1 MNHGGFN
8 ASTFPLGDT
17 KILPDYKNLKTLD
30 EIDNMTTSLIDGSH
44 SPAKDAVGNP
54 FYFRIHLSRSDKI
67 KVVLMSVFV
76 VPIRIVLIVIFLFL
90 TWLGCYLGQLGLS
103 PQRLQDQPIM
113 GFRRLLQTLSRELVL
128 MSVRSAGFSMR
139 TVGRHASVQE
149 APILVAAPHSS
160 FFRHGGGHAW
170 LPTAVCGGAL
180 QEQGPVLPVHHPE
193 LHSAS
198 LCEAQ

>member
-1 MNHGGFN
+1 
-8 ASTFPLGDT
+8 
-17 KILPDYKNLKTLD
+17 
-30 EIDNMTTSLIDGSH
+30 
-44 SPAKDAVGNP
+44 
-54 FYFRIHLSRSDKI
+54 
-67 KVVLMSVFV
+67 MSVFV

-160 FFRHGGGHAW
+160 FFDTVAAMLGYP
-170 LPTAVCGGAL
+170 LPSAVVRSKSRGL
-180 QEQGPVLPVHHPE
+180 FFLSNE
-193 LHSAS
+193 LVPTGIA
-198 LCEAQ
+198 